1 MYFSSVYES
10 GVCVCVEGGGVC
22 VGCVKRECIE
32 SSECM
37 ESMGSAWGDIYI
49 WRICVEGTCMERE
62 SACCKCVCGCVERES
77 VCTG

>member
-1 MYFSSVYES
+1 M
-10 GVCVCVEGGGVC
+10 
-22 VGCVKRECIE
+22 GCVKRECIE

-37 ESMGSAWGDIYI
+37 ESMGSALGDIYI
-49 WRICVEGTCMERE
+49 WRMCGGCMERE

>member
-10 GVCVCVEGGGVC
+10 GVCVCVCGGGGVC

-37 ESMGSAWGDIYI
+37 ESMGSALGDIYRRV
-49 WRICVEGTCMERE
+49 RIIRP
-62 SACCKCVCGCVERES
+62 
-77 VCTG
+77 

>member
-1 MYFSSVYES
+1 M
-10 GVCVCVEGGGVC
+10 C

-49 WRICVEGTCMERE
+49 WRMCGGDVYGEGECML
-62 SACCKCVCGCVERES
+62 
-77 VCTG
+77 